1 MRTPVNPI
9 ASAGVHASEAAGR
22 PPFVIRE
29 LLKAGLLHRD
39 ILTVAGDDLG
49 AYGRMPEMDGDT
61 LIWRDLPD
69 TPIDD
74 RIVLTVAAPFQPEGC
89 IPTLARHIGTARL
102 KISALDEDDW
112 TTEAPPRLCRESG
125 PD

>member
-61 LIWRDLPD
+61 LIWRDLHD
-69 TPIDD
+69 TQIDD
-74 RIVLTVAAPFQPEGC
+74 SNDRPVAAPFPHQHGMRNHAGN
-89 IPTLARHIGTARL
+89 LARTSVVLGRGMSVRVVT
-102 KISALDEDDW
+102 
-112 TTEAPPRLCRESG
+112 
-125 PD
+125 

>member
-1 MRTPVNPI
+1 MSLFVVLLFSLFFFFLMDRHPPISTRTDPLFP
-9 ASAGVHASEAAGR
+9 SPTLFRSSQAAGG

-74 RIVLTVAAPFQPEGC
+74 SIVRTVAAPLDRKS
-89 IPTLARHIGTARL
+89 TRL
-102 KISALDEDDW
+102 NS
-112 TTEAPPRLCRESG
+112 SH
-125 PD
+125 

>member
-1 MRTPVNPI
+1 ML
-9 ASAGVHASEAAGR
+9 R
-22 PPFVIRE
+22 PPPRLTRTHTLFPYTTLFRS
-29 LLKAGLLHRD
+29 LKAGLLHRD

-74 RIVLTVAAPFQPEGC
+74 SIVRTVAAPFQHEGGMR
-89 IPTLARHIGTARL
+89 ILARPEERRVGKECVST
-102 KISALDEDDW
+102 
-112 TTEAPPRLCRESG
+112 CRSRWS
-125 PD
+125 PYH

>member
-1 MRTPVNPI
+1 ML
-9 ASAGVHASEAAGR
+9 R
-22 PPFVIRE
+22 PPPRLTRTHTLFPYTTLFRS
-29 LLKAGLLHRD
+29 LKAGLLHRD

-74 RIVLTVAAPFQPEGC
+74 SIVRTVAAPFQHEGGMR
-89 IPTLARHIGTARL
+89 ILAGNIGRACL
-102 KISALDEDDW
+102 KISAAIGRASW
-112 TTEAPPRLCRESG
+112 RERVG
-125 PD
+125 PDG

>member
-9 ASAGVHASEAAGR
+9 ASAGVHASEAAGG

-29 LLKAGLLHRD
+29 LLKDGLLHRD

-49 AYGRMPEMDGDT
+49 AYGRMPEMEGAT

-69 TPIDD
+69 TTIDAS
-74 RIVLTVAAPFQPEGC
+74 IVRTVHAPFQHDGGMR
-89 IPTLARHIGTARL
+89 IHAGQ
-102 KISALDEDDW
+102 ISRA
-112 TTEAPPRLCRESG
+112 
-125 PD
+125 